1 MEKELIFQILGIPET
16 KDEEDIRRSYRE
28 KLKETNPEDDPEG
41 FKRLRQA
48 YEEAIK
54 LLRSQPKEEDR
65 GGPKDEVDLW
75 VDQVEELY
83 QDLLRRGEPELWKKV
98 LSDSVCEGLDTSLEA
113 RDKIIVFLMDHVHL
127 PHEIWK
133 MIDSVFDVTADIQSL
148 KEKYPINF
156 LN

>member
-16 KDEEDIRRSYRE
+16 KDEEDIRRSYGE

-65 GGPKDEVDLW
+65 SHP
-75 VDQVEELY
+75 
-83 QDLLRRGEPELWKKV
+83 
-98 LSDSVCEGLDTSLEA
+98 
-113 RDKIIVFLMDHVHL
+113 
-127 PHEIWK
+127 
-133 MIDSVFDVTADIQSL
+133 
-148 KEKYPINF
+148 
-156 LN
+156 